1 MTADA
6 RTREQ
11 LSDEVLLRRAGLGD
25 QRAFEVLE
33 SRHRAALLAW
43 CAARSRTAAEA
54 EDLKQEVLLHAWRGA
69 AGYRGTAAART
80 WLYRIVVNS
89 AADLA
94 RRQSRRPRETGL
106 PGPEDGRLPP
116 APVRPA
122 DSAVVETAE
131 LERLLALLPT
141 AQRLVVVLIDLIG
154 CTTAEAAAVCGI
166 GEATARSRLS
176 RGHRLLRE
184 QMRGE
189 ARAEQRAERTRS
201 RGIAA

>member
-6 RTREQ
+6 STMEH
-11 LSDEVLLRRAGLGD
+11 LSDEALLRRAGLGD

-43 CAARSRTAAEA
+43 CAARSRTTAEA

-69 AGYRGTAAART
+69 AGYRGNAAART
-80 WLYRIVVNS
+80 WLYRIMVNS
-89 AADLA
+89 AADQARRLA
-94 RRQSRRPRETGL
+94 RRPQETGL
-106 PGPEDGRLPP
+106 PEPEDGRLPA
-116 APVRPA
+116 APVLPA
-122 DSAVVETAE
+122 DRAVVETVE
-131 LERLLALLPT
+131 LERLLALLPP

-154 CTTAEAAAVCGI
+154 CTTAEAASMCGI

-189 ARAEQRAERTRS
+189 ARAEQRDGHAGGG
-201 RGIAA
+201 GIAA